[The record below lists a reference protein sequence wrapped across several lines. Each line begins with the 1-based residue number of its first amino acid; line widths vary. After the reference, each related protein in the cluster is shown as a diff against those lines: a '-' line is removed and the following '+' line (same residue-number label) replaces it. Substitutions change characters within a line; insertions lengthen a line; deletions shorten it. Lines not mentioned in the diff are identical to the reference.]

1 MITFEI
7 FKIKIVLISEFK
19 TRKWNITLFMAKM
32 IAVVIDGR
40 KMSAKSKITTLVNAN
55 KILDKE
61 IIF

>member
-1 MITFEI
+1 
-7 FKIKIVLISEFK
+7 
-19 TRKWNITLFMAKM
+19 MAKM
-32 IAVVIDGR
+32 ISVVIDGR